1 MKLVTKF
8 VIIFGLMNFLDIIL
22 IIPIAFGAWKG
33 FKKGL
38 IIELFTL
45 LALLVGIYSAIHFSD
60 YMVEVVESNFN
71 TQAKYTP
78 IIAFVLTFI
87 LAGGVVY
94 FLGKMLEKSINSS
107 GLSGFNKFSGLIL
120 GGAKL
125 MFVSAVLVIVIDAID
140 LRTDIITL
148 QTKNESMLYQ
158 PLKTITTTA
167 IPAIEDSELFKKEGL
182 IDILLD
188 KKSTIMDINNSLK

>member
-120 GGAKL
+120 GGVKL

>member
-1 MKLVTKF
+1 
-8 VIIFGLMNFLDIIL
+8 
-22 IIPIAFGAWKG
+22 
-33 FKKGL
+33 
-38 IIELFTL
+38 
-45 LALLVGIYSAIHFSD
+45 
-60 YMVEVVESNFN
+60 
-71 TQAKYTP
+71 
-78 IIAFVLTFI
+78 
-87 LAGGVVY
+87 
-94 FLGKMLEKSINSS
+94 
-107 GLSGFNKFSGLIL
+107 
-120 GGAKL
+120 

>member
-1 MKLVTKF
+1 MKLVTKY

-78 IIAFVLTFI
+78 IIAFALTFI
-87 LAGGVVY
+87 
-94 FLGKMLEKSINSS
+94 
-107 GLSGFNKFSGLIL
+107 
-120 GGAKL
+120 
-125 MFVSAVLVIVIDAID
+125 SA
-140 LRTDIITL
+140 
-148 QTKNESMLYQ
+148 
-158 PLKTITTTA
+158 
-167 IPAIEDSELFKKEGL
+167 
-182 IDILLD
+182 
-188 KKSTIMDINNSLK
+188 